1 MLQQMREG
9 FRYLKWVLWLIVFM
23 FVVWAFAS
31 WTGGGTGGGSQPENW
46 AARVN
51 ETTIEA
57 QAFLNYARQLDGTYQ
72 SLFGDQYA
80 QQRGLIR
87 VGQQAIN
94 NLVDEEL
101 IFQAASRQGLGVSP
115 AEVAQAITRDPSFQE
130 NGAFIGAERYRGMF
144 KSSRMSVAQ
153 YESQMRRRLLVNKY
167 RGLVG
172 DGITVT
178 DAEVEQEFLRRNQK
192 TSVDWILVD
201 AARLTVSQPD
211 DAAIQA
217 YYDAH
222 RDRYMRG
229 EGRTGSFVLVNP
241 RDLAASATVGEAEIR
256 AAYDRDQ
263 ASRYT
268 QREQRRA
275 SHILLKVPAGASDA
289 DTAKVA
295 AKARDVLR
303 QARAG
308 GDFADLAR
316 RYSEDSSA
324 AAGGDL
330 NFFGRGQMVKEF
342 EEAAFSLP
350 VGSISDPVKTVYGF
364 HIIKVTDTRDARVQP
379 FDEVKDAIRDDIALG
394 RARSAAMDR
403 AAQIATAAVGGH
415 LDDAA
420 RAQGLAVTETGPL
433 HTGDA
438 LPGQPASQQVVMRML
453 ALQPG
458 QVSEA
463 VAVPGGMIIVQV
475 TGALPDEAR
484 PLSEVRAR
492 VEKEILDERR
502 SDALRARAGAAG
514 SLATLARQLA
524 IDVRKQDDLAR
535 GAGLPGVPRDARI
548 DRQIDAL
555 APGVIGDP
563 VVTTTGLVVL
573 SVRARND
580 HRDEFAAQ
588 RDTTRDSLVTQQ
600 RDRLL
605 RAHVHRLRDQGEVTI
620 NETLVATVDRS

>member
-31 WTGGGTGGGSQPENW
+31 WTGGGTGGGRQPENW

-51 ETTIEA
+51 GTTIEA

-94 NLVDEEL
+94 NMVDEEL
-101 IFQAASRQGLGVSP
+101 IFQAASGQGLGVSP

-144 KSSRMSVAQ
+144 KSARMSVAQ

-211 DAAIQA
+211 DAAILA

-222 RDRYMRG
+222 RDGYMRG
-229 EGRTGSFVLVNP
+229 EGRTGTFVLVNP
-241 RDLAASATVGEAEIR
+241 RDLAASVTVGEAEIR

-275 SHILLKVPAGASDA
+275 SHILLKFPAGASDA

-295 AKARDVLR
+295 AKTRDVLR

-403 AAQIATAAVGGH
+403 AAQIATAAAGGH

-420 RAQGLAVTETGPL
+420 RAQGLAITETGPL

-502 SDALRARAGAAG
+502 SDALRARAAAAG

-535 GAGLPGVPRDARI
+535 GVGLPGVPRDARI
-548 DRQIDAL
+548 DRQIDTL

-605 RAHVHRLRDQGEVTI
+605 RAHVHRLREQGEVTI
-620 NETLVATVDRS
+620 NEPLVATVDRS

>member
-31 WTGGGTGGGSQPENW
+31 WTGGGTGGGREPENW
-46 AARVN
+46 AAKVN
-51 ETTIEA
+51 GTVIEA

-72 SLFGDQYA
+72 SLFGEQYA

-87 VGQQAIN
+87 VGRQAIN
-94 NLVDEEL
+94 NMVDEEL
-101 IFQAASRQGLGVSP
+101 LFQAASRQGLGVSP
-115 AEVAQAITRDPSFQE
+115 EEVALAITRDPSFQE
-130 NGAFIGAERYRGMF
+130 NGAFIGAERYRNLF
-144 KSSRMSVAQ
+144 KSTRVSVGEF
-153 YESQMRRRLLVNKY
+153 ESQMRRRLLVDKY

-172 DGITVT
+172 DGITAT
-178 DAEVEQEFLRRNQK
+178 DAEIEQEFLRRNQK

-201 AARLTVSQPD
+201 AASVAVSQPD
-211 DAAIQA
+211 DAAIQTFHA
-217 YYDAH
+217 AH

-229 EGRTGSFVLVNP
+229 EGRTGIFVLVNP
-241 RDLAASATVGEAEIR
+241 RDLAAAVTVGEAEIR

-275 SHILLKVPAGASDA
+275 SHILLKVPAGAGDR
-289 DTAKVA
+289 DTATIA

-342 EEAAFSLP
+342 EDVAFSLP

-403 AAQIATAAVGGH
+403 AAQIATAAGGGR
-415 LDDAA
+415 LEDAA

-438 LPGQPASQQVVMRML
+438 LPGQPASNQVVVRML

-463 VAVPGGMIIVQV
+463 IAVPGGMVIVQV
-475 TGALPDEAR
+475 TGVLPDEAR
-484 PLSEVRAR
+484 PLPEVRAR
-492 VEKEILDERR
+492 VEREILDERR
-502 SDALRARAGAAG
+502 GEALRARAAGAGGIEA
-514 SLATLARQLA
+514 LARQLRL
-524 IDVRKQDDLAR
+524 DVKKQDDLAR
-535 GAGLPGVPRDARI
+535 GAGLPGVPRDTRI
-548 DRQIDAL
+548 DRQIDTL

-563 VVTTTGLVVL
+563 VVTAAGLVVL

-588 RDTTRDSLVTQQ
+588 RDATRDSLVTQQ

-620 NETLVATVDRS
+620 NEPLVATVDRS

>member
-57 QAFLNYARQLDGTYQ
+57 QTFLNYARQLDGTYQ

-229 EGRTGSFVLVNP
+229 EGRTGTFVLVNP
-241 RDLAASATVGEAEIR
+241 RDLAASATVGAAEIR

-295 AKARDVLR
+295 AKAGDVLR

-394 RARSAAMDR
+394 RARSEAMDR
-403 AAQIATAAVGGH
+403 AAQIATAAAGGH

-433 HTGDA
+433 RTGDA

-502 SDALRARAGAAG
+502 SDALRARAAAAG

-548 DRQIDAL
+548 DRQIDTL
-555 APGVIGDP
+555 APGVTGDP

-573 SVRARND
+573 SVRARDD

-620 NETLVATVDRS
+620 NETLVETVDRS